1 MATRSE
7 CEREAREAAVNL
19 VLSTAHPH
27 SVRMGTRVLE
37 TLDDMRDILSYHSVG
52 CKQALPIFE
61 ELVKAGQEPAGEDY
75 PATNLEHRLVEWLD
89 RREAAPDTPPVKP
102 QSPRQPIYLNL
113 KRKASESEPE
123 KPEPEKPEPQ
133 VTTFLLPRAA
143 EPQDEDFMRNKAA
156 PVFHSSNHVLVPC
169 EFRHTGP
176 GVSEAE
182 LLECLYRVG
191 DDKYQGKGCA
201 WMAWRLVG
209 QAQPPDVGHHA
220 VLKRGKLVGLLPQAH
235 HEAAAPS
242 SGVHPALQA
251 WQGEASRCREADG
264 QLLGAEGD
272 HAGHESGRVRRP
284 CCSKRTSGARVLP
297 TTGFEEL
304 RRYDDVRVPEPSH
317 QARHDLPRRQ
327 GLEHRQAQSRALL
340 QLRKQLQDD
349 QLQTESLLVSRH
361 RQLLMTD
368 FVINEST
375 VNCWWYNP
383 KVHQKQPLD
392 FFEAYGRS
400 EGL

>member
-1 MATRSE
+1 
-7 CEREAREAAVNL
+7 
-19 VLSTAHPH
+19 
-27 SVRMGTRVLE
+27 
-37 TLDDMRDILSYHSVG
+37 MRDILSYHSVG

-89 RREAAPDTPPVKP
+89 RREAAPDTPPREASVSAPP
-102 QSPRQPIYLNL
+102 Q
-113 KRKASESEPE
+113 
-123 KPEPEKPEPQ
+123 
-133 VTTFLLPRAA
+133 TFLLPRAA
-143 EPQDEDFMRNKAA
+143 EPREEDFMRNKAA
-156 PVFHSSNHVLVPC
+156 PRLPQQQPRSGSLRVPPH
-169 EFRHTGP
+169 RP
-176 GVSEAE
+176 GCVRSRTAGVP
-182 LLECLYRVG
+182 LQGG

-209 QAQPPDVGHHA
+209 QAQPPDVGHHV
-220 VLKRGKLVGLLPQAH
+220 VLRPERGANLWVFFHKP
-235 HEAAAPS
+235 APS

-304 RRYDDVRVPEPSH
+304 RRHDDVRVPEPSH

-327 GLEHRQAQSRALL
+327 GLEHRQAPAEHGGRVRALAEQGPL
-340 QLRKQLQDD
+340 AAPQATPGRPVANGEPAGVAPSPTSDDRLR
-349 QLQTESLLVSRH
+349 
-361 RQLLMTD
+361 
-368 FVINEST
+368 
-375 VNCWWYNP
+375 
-383 KVHQKQPLD
+383 HQ
-392 FFEAYGRS
+392 
-400 EGL
+400 